1 MKENWIIP
9 CNIKYFDVINYLQSH
24 DDIVFRRIS
33 AINQGDVAYI
43 YVTSPYCEIKYRC
56 HVVCD
61 DVSNE
66 ELKEHL
72 YAIPQKQSEYK
83 KSRYVKLH
91 VDFQYENG
99 TMCLK
104 DLKNHGLG
112 QVQMQARTD
121 RHVQAYINKVEETL
135 GIGSESWRN

>member
-9 CNIKYFDVINYLQSH
+9 CNIKYFDVITYLQSH
-24 DDIVFRRIS
+24 ENIVFRRIS
-33 AINQGDVAYI
+33 AINKGDVAYI

-61 DVSNE
+61 DVSSE
-66 ELKEHL
+66 ELKDHL
-72 YAIPQKQSEYK
+72 YAIPQTKNDYK
-83 KSRYVKLH
+83 KKRYIKLH
-91 VDFQYENG
+91 VDYKYEHG
-99 TMCLK
+99 TMGLK

-121 RHVQAYINKVEETL
+121 KYVQAYINEVEEKL
-135 GIGSESWRN
+135 CIGSESWQN